1 MKFQTPR
8 RKAGVPCPW
17 QAKQPY
23 RCIKYFKG
31 GIFRRQPRAN
41 PTNRPSVDNC
51 LRPAMISLFCVA
63 TAAEREMGPKPQ
75 RECHS
80 EILKLIPQN
89 WKCSIFSYKNLVRI
103 KPTSHSS
110 SSASSSFILCLHS
123 FIELSIP

>member
-23 RCIKYFKG
+23 QCIKYFKG
-31 GIFRRQPRAN
+31 GISRCQPRAN
-41 PTNRPSVDNC
+41 PTSRPSVDNC
-51 LRPAMISLFCVA
+51 LRPAMISLFCMA

-89 WKCSIFSYKNLVRI
+89 WKCCIFSYKNLVRI
-103 KPTSHSS
+103 KPISQST
-110 SSASSSFILCLHS
+110 SSASSSIIFSSSSTIIFS
-123 FIELSIP
+123 FL